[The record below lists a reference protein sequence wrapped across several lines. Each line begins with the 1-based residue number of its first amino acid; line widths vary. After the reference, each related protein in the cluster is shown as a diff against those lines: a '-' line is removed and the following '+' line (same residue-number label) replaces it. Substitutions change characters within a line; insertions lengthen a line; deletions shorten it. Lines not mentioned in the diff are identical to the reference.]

1 MDKIL
6 DIKKGKLNDEDTSL
20 YRFQCDCLSPE
31 DAMDISV
38 DSCGKNDEDKYFT
51 ISMYFKN
58 NHLWNRI
65 KYAWE
70 VLRGKWYWR
79 EFVVRKEDE
88 KYLSDIFN
96 PDKKYSE
103 LP

>member
-6 DIKKGKLNDEDTSL
+6 EFEKGKIFDENSKY

-31 DAMDISV
+31 DAMDVSV
-38 DSCGKNDEDKYFT
+38 EFFGKEDENKSIT
-51 ISMYFKN
+51 IEMYLEN
-58 NHLWNRI
+58 RGVWDRI
-65 KYAWE
+65 KKAFS
-70 VLRGKWYWR
+70 VLRGRWCWR
-79 EFVVRKEDE
+79 AFIVREEDH

-96 PDKKYSE
+96 PNKKYSE